1 MWLAAACDELPPP
14 DETIPPAPP
23 FDERG
28 IYRQLNKKS
37 HGASSFSAAEYEKLS
52 ILVIFAC
59 NKYKHERLPNLR
71 CAVSD
76 GKLIVRTFTPFG
88 FRVFVELYDEQVTK
102 ASIDDALNR
111 LMEEY
116 SLVDD
121 DGNVVNRVGRLYI
134 VFAGHGVPD
143 ATTRDGTSFFCPHD
157 FDPTRC
163 APSACAN
170 RTPSPTRV
178 SLAGVTRQDT
188 SSLS

>member
-1 MWLAAACDELPPP
+1 MLAGIDKSAH
-14 DETIPPAPP
+14 
-23 FDERG
+23 ERG
-28 IYRQLNKKS
+28 FEKQLRAKKPPCAE
-37 HGASSFSAAEYEKLS
+37 GNVFSASEYEELS
-52 ILVIFAC
+52 ILLIFAC

-76 GKLIVRTFTPFG
+76 GKLIAKTFAPFG
-88 FRVFVELYDEQVTK
+88 FRVVAELYDEQVTK

-170 RTPSPTRV
+170 RMPSPTRV